1 MRARARYKSRVR
13 TAPIRDAV
21 TIVFDG
27 EPIQAERGEP
37 VAATLIAAGKLAL
50 ARSAKFHR
58 PRGPACL
65 RAACDG
71 CLARVDDR
79 PNVMTCMVPAAEGTT
94 VKTQNTLGSR
104 EMDLLRM
111 TDWFF
116 PNGMNHHELFAGVP
130 GLQGIMQSFARR
142 VAGLGKLP
150 AEVSPARGATR
161 READVVVVGS
171 GAAGMAIA
179 ARAAQAGR
187 SVELIDDALAPGGTL
202 NALSG
207 EDAAPWAPLRARFR
221 SHAGSGAVRVRPST
235 TAAAIYG
242 DDLLVVG
249 APGAEVVH
257 ARALVLAPGAHD
269 GVLAF
274 EGNDLP
280 GVMSARAAAWLLAR
294 GVAAGE
300 RIVVCLD
307 EQASGASGVGAAFV
321 NAAVRAKLA
330 VEVVRGA
337 PVRADGTARVR
348 AVVVAEGGR
357 ERRIK
362 GDTLVVDAPRA
373 PAYELCEQ
381 AGARLVHAPRGFV
394 PQVESGCI
402 REGVFA
408 LGEVTGAPLEPHVI
422 ETQADAVLRAL

>member
-1 MRARARYKSRVR
+1 VR
-13 TAPIRDAV
+13 TEPIRDPV
-21 TIVFDG
+21 TIVLDG
-27 EPIQAERGEP
+27 EPVQAERGEP
-37 VAATLIAAGKLAL
+37 VAATLIAAGKIAL

-104 EMDLLRM
+104 ELDLLRV

-130 GLQGIMQSFARR
+130 GLQGILQSFARR

-150 AEVSPARGATR
+150 AEVSPARAATR

-179 ARAAQAGR
+179 ARAAEAGR
-187 SVELIDDALAPGGTL
+187 AVELLDDALAPGGTL
-202 NALSG
+202 SALSG
-207 EDAAPWAPLRARFR
+207 EDAAPWAPLRERFR
-221 SHAGSGAVRVRPST
+221 ACVGGGAVRLRPST
-235 TAAAIYG
+235 TAAAVYG
-242 DDLLVVG
+242 DDLLVAG
-249 APGAEVVH
+249 TEGAEVVR

-280 GVMSARAAAWLLAR
+280 GVLSARAAAWLLGR
-294 GVAAGE
+294 GVAVGQ

-307 EQASGASGVGAAFV
+307 EDATGTGLAFV
-321 NAAVRAKLA
+321 NAAARAKLA

-337 PVRADGTARVR
+337 PLRADGTARVK

-362 GDTLVVDAPRA
+362 ADALVIDAPRA

-381 AGARLVHAPRGFV
+381 AGARLIHAPRGFV
-394 PQVESGCI
+394 PQVDDGRI

-422 ETQADAVLRAL
+422 EAQADAIVRAL

>member
-1 MRARARYKSRVR
+1 
-13 TAPIRDAV
+13 
-21 TIVFDG
+21 
-27 EPIQAERGEP
+27 
-37 VAATLIAAGKLAL
+37 
-50 ARSAKFHR
+50 
-58 PRGPACL
+58 
-65 RAACDG
+65 
-71 CLARVDDR
+71 
-79 PNVMTCMVPAAEGTT
+79 
-94 VKTQNTLGSR
+94 
-104 EMDLLRM
+104 
-111 TDWFF
+111 
-116 PNGMNHHELFAGVP
+116 
-130 GLQGIMQSFARR
+130 MQSFARR

-179 ARAAQAGR
+179 ARAGQAGR
-187 SVELIDDALAPGGTL
+187 TVELIDDALVPGGTL
-202 NALSG
+202 NALLD
-207 EDAAPWAPLRARFR
+207 EDAAPWAPLQARFR
-221 SHAGSGAVRVRPST
+221 PYAHSGAVRVRPST
-235 TAAAIYG
+235 TAAAVYG

-249 APGAEVVH
+249 PQGAEVVH

-280 GVMSARAAAWLLAR
+280 GVLSARAAAWLLAR

-307 EQASGASGVGAAFV
+307 EGASGAGVAFV

-337 PVRADGTARVR
+337 PVRADGTARVK

-357 ERRIK
+357 DRRIK
-362 GDTLVVDAPRA
+362 ADALVVDAPRA

-394 PQVESGCI
+394 PQVENGRI

-422 ETQADAVLRAL
+422 EAQADAILRAL